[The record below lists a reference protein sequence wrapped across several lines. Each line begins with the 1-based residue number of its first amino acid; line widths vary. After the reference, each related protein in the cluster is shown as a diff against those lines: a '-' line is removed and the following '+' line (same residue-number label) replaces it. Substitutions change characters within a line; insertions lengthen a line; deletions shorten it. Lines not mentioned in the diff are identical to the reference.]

1 MKIIYAEEFF
11 RQFHRLQ
18 KDTQQLFRI
27 QESRFKENWRDSRL
41 HIKKLND
48 HPFPFSFR
56 VTRQYRV
63 LFSFVDT
70 DTALFGTIG
79 NRRDIYRK

>member
-11 RQFHRLQ
+11 RHFHRLPKNIQ
-18 KDTQQLFRI
+18 RLFRT
-27 QESRFKENWRDSRL
+27 QESRFKENWRDPRL

-56 VTRQYRV
+56 ITRQYRV

-70 DTALFGTIG
+70 DTVLFGAIG
-79 NRRDIYRK
+79 NRRDVYRK